1 MAAKRYTLR
10 LYQRSRMVRQE
21 DANLDPRDDDILRAT
36 LERMVEAERGTLRLD
51 IAEWSLVVHNLG
63 GGMIQARAQV
73 TSAGM
78 TDIHR

>member
-21 DANLDPRDDDILRAT
+21 DANLDPRDDDMLRAT

-51 IAEWSLVVHNLG
+51 LSEWSLVVHNHG
-63 GGMIQARAQV
+63 GGMIQARLAV
-73 TSAGM
+73 NDLGVS
-78 TDIHR
+78 DVRR